1 MKLSIYEI
9 EDIDLKSF
17 RTRDSLN
24 SKVWTEDKKLN
35 PEIRKQ
41 LLMMANDFFES
52 LEVGDLEIDDIILTG
67 SLANYNWS
75 KYSDVDLHILVDFK
89 DLDENVELVRDYFNA
104 KKGIWNDAHDI
115 RVHGFD
121 VEMYVQDTH
130 EPHAATGVYSILN
143 NKWNVEPQSL
153 DDIEIDEK
161 QVERKAEDLMKRIDN
176 IEYKYDNEMYKEVVE
191 DVTKLKEKIRRFRKC
206 GLEDSGEFSPE
217 NLAFKALRRNGYLEK
232 LGDLS
237 RDAYDKMMTIKQE

>member
-17 RTRDSLN
+17 RTRNTLN
-24 SKVWTEDKKLN
+24 PEVWTEENKLK

-41 LLMMANDFFES
+41 LLTLANDFFET

-67 SLANYNWS
+67 SLSNYNWS
-75 KYSDVDLHILVDFK
+75 KYSDIDLHILVDFK

-104 KKGIWNDAHDI
+104 KKGIWNEAHDI
-115 RVHGFD
+115 RVHDFD

-130 EPHAATGVYSILN
+130 EAHAATAVYSILN
-143 NKWNVEPQSL
+143 DKWNKEPKSL
-153 DDIEIDEK
+153 EDIEIDEK
-161 QVERKAEDLMKRIDN
+161 QVEKKAEDLMKRIDN
-176 IEYKYDNEMYKEVVE
+176 IEHKYDNEYYEEVVA
-191 DVTKLKEKIRRFRKC
+191 DVTKLKEKIRKFRKC

-217 NLAFKALRRNGYLEK
+217 NLAFKALRRNGYLER

>member
-121 VEMYVQDTH
+121 VEM
-130 EPHAATGVYSILN
+130 
-143 NKWNVEPQSL
+143 
-153 DDIEIDEK
+153 
-161 QVERKAEDLMKRIDN
+161 
-176 IEYKYDNEMYKEVVE
+176 
-191 DVTKLKEKIRRFRKC
+191 
-206 GLEDSGEFSPE
+206 
-217 NLAFKALRRNGYLEK
+217 
-232 LGDLS
+232 
-237 RDAYDKMMTIKQE
+237 

>member
-17 RTRDSLN
+17 RTRNTLN
-24 SKVWTEDKKLN
+24 PEVWTEENKLK

-41 LLMMANDFFES
+41 LLTLANDFFDT

-67 SLANYNWS
+67 SLSNYNWS
-75 KYSDVDLHILVDFK
+75 KYSDIDLHILVDFK

-115 RVHGFD
+115 RVHDFD

-130 EPHAATGVYSILN
+130 EEHAATAVYSILN
-143 NKWNVEPQSL
+143 DKWNKEPKSL
-153 DDIEIDEK
+153 EDIEIDEK
-161 QVERKAEDLMKRIDN
+161 QVEKKAEDLMKRIDN
-176 IEYKYDNEMYKEVVE
+176 IEHKYNNEYYEEVVE

-217 NLAFKALRRNGYLEK
+217 NLAFKALRRNGYLER